1 MIVDVLV
8 DQIATEVRHL
18 TNNATPDSDGFRQ
31 QAAVSVMARVPVI
44 LSSAIY
50 SSDLAGGTASEGLET
65 TLALGAGIC
74 GDHVGLGAVIFDLLA
89 IPYRDV
95 QVFYH
100 DDGTARNHTFLEI
113 LWGGEWRMV
122 DITWGFIPHRGN
134 LDSAL
139 SYRQA
144 ADENHRDGLHH
155 TLIPW
160 RIGVESK
167 YDIFGYL
174 TSGADAVYYDGLG
187 ALKTT
192 LAEGKAVFDHPR
204 TNWLGRW
211 PHRGDMSGDHAM
223 SLTIP
228 KGSWTVSIE
237 GTANQSGRFYVDE
250 DFVELTTGEN
260 KLGFDARGPV
270 SLRLGFRPGSTTG
283 YLAISELAGKRLR
296 KTVTRSLA
304 DRGTSPRS
312 LRLLG

>member
-1 MIVDVLV
+1 MTVDLLA

-18 TNNATPDSDGFRQ
+18 TNNAAPDSDVFRQ

-50 SSDLAGGTASEGLET
+50 SSDLAGGTASTGLET

-74 GDHVGLGAVIFDLLA
+74 GDHVGLGTAIFDSLA

-100 DDGTARNHTFLEI
+100 DDGTAHNHTFLEI

-122 DITWGFIPHRGN
+122 DITWGFIPHRGH

-160 RIGVESK
+160 RMAVESK

-192 LAEGKAVFDHPR
+192 LAEGNAVFDHPG

-211 PHRGDMSGDHAM
+211 PHREDLRGDHAM
-223 SLTIP
+223 SLTIS
-228 KGSWTVSIE
+228 KGLWTVSIE
-237 GTANQSGRFYVDE
+237 GTANKSGRLYVDE
-250 DFVELTTGEN
+250 DFVVLTPGEH
-260 KLGFDARGPV
+260 KLSFDARGPV
-270 SLRLGFRPGSTTG
+270 SLRLGFRPDSTTG
-283 YLAISELAGKRLR
+283 YLEISELAGTRLQ
-296 KTVTRSLA
+296 KTVTRSIGGQ
-304 DRGTSPRS
+304 RTPPRS
-312 LRLLG
+312 LRLLD